1 LAGQEDKKLSAAY
14 GRGHGRRSAAKSAN
28 KVESIGI
35 EKLGSF
41 AESDN
46 STTDK
51 IYCPYPI
58 PYTGDELSYPYPC
71 GPITFKS
78 SFEVPLKIRST
89 NITTF
94 FWTESSSAIL
104 TNVTHKVYYYSYFGE
119 PDEAFSQ
126 RSYLYPFVTNY
137 SLVINTTS
145 FANLNTTI
153 RTINNPVYSGVG
165 SFNLSTR
172 AGRVNA
178 YLEFKHPDTGL
189 TIRSFVN
196 TSIIAE
202 VSQGSPS
209 EVYFGLRQT

>member
-1 LAGQEDKKLSAAY
+1 M
-14 GRGHGRRSAAKSAN
+14 
-28 KVESIGI
+28 
-35 EKLGSF
+35 LGSF
-41 AESDN
+41 AESND
-46 STTDK
+46 SAIPID
-51 IYCPYPI
+51 YCPYPV
-58 PYTGDELSYPYPC
+58 PYTGDKLSYPYPC
-71 GPITFKS
+71 GPTTFTS
-78 SFEVPLKIRST
+78 SFEVPLRIRST

-119 PDEAFSQ
+119 PEEAFSQ
-126 RSYLYPFVTNY
+126 RSYLYPFATNY

-145 FANLNTTI
+145 FANLNTSI

-178 YLEFKHPDTGL
+178 YLEFRHPDTGL

-202 VSQGSPS
+202 ASQGSPS